1 VARAGITIC
10 VDKPLGGIVVKKF
23 LAVFALVSCLSAQV
37 NAQTYPDRPIK
48 LLVPL
53 AAGSAVDIV
62 ARLVADKMGDQLGQR
77 PFVEN
82 MAGGAGVI
90 GMRAGARA
98 TPDGYTVIVPN
109 DSVLTMV
116 PNMKSDAGY
125 DPFADFM
132 PVTQLVGIPL
142 GLIAHPSFEANSVAE
157 LIALAK
163 KTPGGVNYSS
173 GGPGSPQH
181 VGMELFV
188 RAAGIQMTHV
198 PHRGATEAVTAIMSG
213 SVPVGITAMSAVVPL
228 LPDKRVKLLAVT
240 TAKRLPQVPDA
251 PAIAETVPG
260 FAFNAWCAFLVPA
273 KTPPEI
279 VARLNAATHA
289 ALNDPAVQKRLTE
302 LGFVVTPD
310 SPEQLAAYMK
320 QEYAR
325 TGNLIR
331 DANLRN

>member
-1 VARAGITIC
+1 MR
-10 VDKPLGGIVVKKF
+10 KF
-23 LAVFALVSCLSAQV
+23 LISAAILLLLAPFAQ
-37 NAQTYPDRPIK
+37 AQTYPDRPIK

-62 ARLVADKMGDQLGQR
+62 ARLVAEKMGDRFGQR
-77 PFVEN
+77 LVVEN

-98 TPDGYTVIVPN
+98 APDGYTVIVPN

-125 DPFADFM
+125 DPFTDFM

-142 GLIAHPSFEANSVAE
+142 GLIAHPSFPANNVAE
-157 LIALAK
+157 MIALAK
-163 KTPGGVNYSS
+163 KTPGGINYSS

-181 VGMELFV
+181 VGMEFLV

-198 PHRGATEAVTAIMSG
+198 PHRGATEAVTAIVSG
-213 SVPVGITAMSAVVPL
+213 SVPVGITGMSSVIPL
-228 LPDKRVKLLAVT
+228 LSDKRVKLLGVT

-251 PAIAETVPG
+251 PTIAETVPG
-260 FAFNAWCAFLVPA
+260 YAFNAWCAFMVPA
-273 KTPPEI
+273 KTSPEI
-279 VARLNAATHA
+279 VAKLNAATHA
-289 ALNDPAVQKRLTE
+289 ALNDPAVKKRLTE
-302 LGFVVTPD
+302 LGFFLTPD
-310 SPEQLAAYMK
+310 SPEQLAAYLK
-320 QEYAR
+320 QEHTR
-325 TGNLIR
+325 TGNLVR

>member
-1 VARAGITIC
+1 MRKLLVAVALAT
-10 VDKPLGGIVVKKF
+10 LVVP
-23 LAVFALVSCLSAQV
+23 FAQ
-37 NAQTYPDRPIK
+37 AQTYPDRPIK

-98 TPDGYTVIVPN
+98 APDGYTVIVPN

-142 GLIAHPSFEANSVAE
+142 GLIANPAFEANTVAE
-157 LIALAK
+157 LIAFAK

-198 PHRGATEAVTAIMSG
+198 PHRGATEAVTAILSG
-213 SVPVGITAMSAVVPL
+213 SVPIGITAMSAVVPL
-228 LPDKRVKLLAVT
+228 LPDKRVKLLGVT

-251 PAIAETVPG
+251 PAISETVPG
-260 FAFNAWCAFLVPA
+260 FAFNAWCAFMVPA

-279 VARLNAATHA
+279 VAKLNAAAHA
-289 ALNDPAVQKRLTE
+289 ALNDPAVRKRLVE
-302 LGFVVTPD
+302 LGFVATPD
-310 SPEQLAAYMK
+310 SPEQLTAHLRA
-320 QEYAR
+320 EYTR
-325 TGNLIR
+325 TGILVR

>member
-1 VARAGITIC
+1 MR
-10 VDKPLGGIVVKKF
+10 KF
-23 LAVFALVSCLSAQV
+23 LVAVALATLCAPFAH
-37 NAQTYPDRPIK
+37 AQTYPDRPIK

-98 TPDGYTVIVPN
+98 NPDGYTVIVPN

-142 GLIAHPSFEANSVAE
+142 GLIAHPSFEANSIAE

-163 KTPGGVNYSS
+163 KTPGGINYSS

-198 PHRGATEAVTAIMSG
+198 PHRGATEAVTAIVSG
-213 SVPVGITAMSAVVPL
+213 SVPIGITGMSA
-228 LPDKRVKLLAVT
+228 RGA
-240 TAKRLPQVPDA
+240 AA
-251 PAIAETVPG
+251 PRQAGQAARRDDGETSAPG
-260 FAFNAWCAFLVPA
+260 ARCA
-273 KTPPEI
+273 
-279 VARLNAATHA
+279 
-289 ALNDPAVQKRLTE
+289 
-302 LGFVVTPD
+302 G
-310 SPEQLAAYMK
+310 
-320 QEYAR
+320 
-325 TGNLIR
+325 
-331 DANLRN
+331 NLRNGAGLCLQRLVRVHGAGQDAAGDRRQAQRCGPRGAERSGRAEAAR

>member
-1 VARAGITIC
+1 MRRYLVAAVLATLC
-10 VDKPLGGIVVKKF
+10 APL
-23 LAVFALVSCLSAQV
+23 AHT
-37 NAQTYPDRPIK
+37 QTYPDRPIK

-82 MAGGAGVI
+82 QAGGAGVI
-90 GMRAGARA
+90 GMRVGARA
-98 TPDGYTVIVPN
+98 APDGYTVIVPN

-142 GLIAHPSFEANSVAE
+142 GLIAHPSFEANTIAE

-163 KTPGGVNYSS
+163 KTPGGINYSS

-198 PHRGATEAVTAIMSG
+198 PHRGATEAVTAIVSG
-213 SVPVGITAMSAVVPL
+213 SVPIGITAMSAVVPL
-228 LPDKRVKLLAVT
+228 LADKRVKLLGVT

-251 PAIAETVPG
+251 AAISETVPG
-260 FAFNAWCAFLVPA
+260 FAFNAWCAFMVPA

-279 VARLNAATHA
+279 VAKLNAATHA
-289 ALNDPAVQKRLTE
+289 ALNDPAVQKRLVE
-302 LGFVVTPD
+302 LGFAATPD
-310 SPEQLAAYMK
+310 SPEQLAAHLRA
-320 QEYAR
+320 EYTR
-325 TGNLIR
+325 TGNLVR

>member
-1 VARAGITIC
+1 M
-10 VDKPLGGIVVKKF
+10 KKIL
-23 LAVFALVSCLSAQV
+23 LAAALVCGLAPLAQ
-37 NAQTYPDRPIK
+37 AQTYPDRPIK

-53 AAGSAVDIV
+53 ASGSAVDIV
-62 ARLVADKMGDQLGQR
+62 ARVVAEKMGEQLGQR
-77 PFVEN
+77 PYIEN

-98 TPDGYTVIVPN
+98 APDGYTVIVPN

-142 GLIAHPSFEANSVAE
+142 GLIAHPSFQANSIAE

-163 KTPGGVNYSS
+163 KTPGGINYSS

-198 PHRGATEAVTAIMSG
+198 PHRGATEAVTAIVSG
-213 SVPVGITAMSAVVPL
+213 SVPVGITGMSAVVPL
-228 LPDKRVKLLAVT
+228 LPDKRVKLLGVT

-251 PAIAETVPG
+251 PAISETVPG
-260 FAFNAWCAFLVPA
+260 FAFNAWCAFMVPA

-289 ALNDPAVQKRLTE
+289 ALNDPAVQKRLIE
-302 LGFVVTPD
+302 LGFFLAPD

>member
-1 VARAGITIC
+1 MRKVLVAGVLAALLA
-10 VDKPLGGIVVKKF
+10 PL
-23 LAVFALVSCLSAQV
+23 AHAQS
-37 NAQTYPDRPIK
+37 YPDRPIK

-82 MAGGAGVI
+82 MPGGAGVI

-98 TPDGYTVIVPN
+98 APDGYTVIVPN

-125 DPFADFM
+125 DPIADFM

-142 GLIAHPSFEANSVAE
+142 GLIAHPSFEANTVAE
-157 LIALAK
+157 LITLAR
-163 KTPGGVNYSS
+163 KTPGGINYSS

-198 PHRGATEAVTAIMSG
+198 PHRGATEAVTAIVSG
-213 SVPVGITAMSAVVPL
+213 SVPVGITGMSAVVPL
-228 LPDKRVKLLAVT
+228 LPDKRVKLLGVT

-251 PAIAETVPG
+251 PVIAETVPG
-260 FAFNAWCAFLVPA
+260 FAFNAWCAFMVPA
-273 KTPPEI
+273 KTTPEV
-279 VARLNAATHA
+279 VAKLNAAAHA
-289 ALNDPAVQKRLTE
+289 ALNDPAVQKRLVE
-302 LGFVVTPD
+302 LGFVSTPD
-310 SPEQLAAYMK
+310 SPEQFAAHLRA
-320 QEYAR
+320 EYTR
-325 TGNLIR
+325 TGNLVR
-331 DANLRN
+331 DANLKN

>member
-1 VARAGITIC
+1 MRRFLVAVA
-10 VDKPLGGIVVKKF
+10 
-23 LAVFALVSCLSAQV
+23 LATLCAPCAH
-37 NAQTYPDRPIK
+37 AQTYPDRPIK

-98 TPDGYTVIVPN
+98 NPDGYTVIVPN

-142 GLIAHPSFEANSVAE
+142 GLIAHPSFEANSIAE
-157 LIALAK
+157 LVALAK
-163 KTPGGVNYSS
+163 KTPGGINYSS

-198 PHRGATEAVTAIMSG
+198 PHRGATEAVTAIVSG
-213 SVPVGITAMSAVVPL
+213 SVPIGITGMSAVVPL
-228 LPDKRVKLLAVT
+228 LPDRRVKLLGVT

-251 PAIAETVPG
+251 PAISETVPG
-260 FAFNAWCAFLVPA
+260 FAFNAWCAFMVPA

-279 VARLNAATHA
+279 VAKLNAAAHA
-289 ALNDPAVQKRLTE
+289 ALNDPAVQKRLVE
-302 LGFVVTPD
+302 LGFVATPD
-310 SPEQLAAYMK
+310 SPEQLAAHLRA
-320 QEYAR
+320 EYTR
-325 TGNLIR
+325 TGNLVR
-331 DANLRN
+331 NANLKN